1 MITPLPPYPAYKPS
15 SVDWLGDVPA
25 HWEVRRL
32 RNLAEMR
39 VSNVDKH
46 VKDGELPVRL
56 CNYVDV
62 YKIDSIT
69 ESIGFMRATAT
80 AAEIERFRLEAGD
93 VLITKDSETWNDIGV
108 PALVQGTADDLVCG
122 YHLALLRPLKSWL
135 NGPYLFRVLQSPT
148 IAYQFHVSANGVTRY
163 GLTHEAIKSVL
174 IPLPPLPEQRAIA
187 NYLDHADR
195 RIQRYIH
202 AKQKRIT
209 LLHEARQAIIH
220 RAVIRGL
227 DPDVPLKPSGVDW
240 LGDVPAHWEIRRAK
254 YLYREVNERS
264 STGAEEL
271 MSVSHKTG
279 VTPRK
284 KNVTMFRAETN
295 VGYKLC
301 RSGDI
306 VINTMW
312 AYMAALGVARQVGLV
327 SPSYNVYR
335 PIDCQKL
342 NQDYMD
348 SLLRTET
355 YRIEYLIRSLASL
368 SLAFGCILNPSWI
381 SRCCT
386 PLPEQ
391 TAIAAYLDQATAAI
405 DAAIDSARR
414 QTELMRAYRAS
425 LIAHVVTGKL
435 DVRAAAAQ
443 LPPESAEQE
452 PVGR

>member
-1 MITPLPPYPAYKPS
+1 MFLPLNSYPAYKPS
-15 SVDWLGDVPA
+15 GVEWLGDVPA

-32 RNLAEMR
+32 RTVAEMR

-46 VKDGELPVRL
+46 TKEGELPVQL

-62 YKIDSIT
+62 YKNDRITKSIA
-69 ESIGFMRATAT
+69 FMRATAT
-80 AAEIERFRLEAGD
+80 AAEIGAFRLEAGD

-108 PALVQGTADDLVCG
+108 PAIVEHTADDLVCG
-122 YHLALLRPLKSWL
+122 YHLAQLRPSKATLDGAYLLRA
-135 NGPYLFRVLQSPT
+135 LQSPNVS
-148 IAYQFHVSANGVTRY
+148 YQFHVSANGVTRY

-174 IPLPPLPEQRAIA
+174 LPLPPLAEQRAIA
-187 NYLDHADR
+187 RYLDHADR
-195 RIQRYIH
+195 RIQRYIE
-202 AKQKRIT
+202 AKQKLIA
-209 LLHEARQAIIH
+209 LLQEARQSLIQ
-220 RAVIRGL
+220 RAVTRGL
-227 DPDVPLKPSGVDW
+227 APGVPLKPSGVDW

-264 STGAEEL
+264 SSGAEEL

-301 RSGDI
+301 RPGDI

-335 PIDCQKL
+335 PINGEQL
-342 NQDYMD
+342 NQDYID
-348 SLLRTET
+348 PLLRTET
-355 YRIEYLIRSLASL
+355 YRTEYLIRSTGITASRL
-368 SLAFGCILNPSWI
+368 RLYPESFLDI
-381 SRCCT
+381 
-386 PLPEQ
+386 PLLYPPVEEQ
-391 TAIAAYLDQATAAI
+391 TAIVAHLDEATAAI
-405 DAAIDSARR
+405 DAAINTARR
-414 QTELMRAYRAS
+414 QSELMHEYRAS

-443 LPPESAEQE
+443 ISLETWRQ
-452 PVGR
+452 

>member
-1 MITPLPPYPAYKPS
+1 MPTCLQPYPAYKPS
-15 SVDWLGDVPA
+15 GIEWLGDVPA
-25 HWEVRRL
+25 HWDLVALKRIGRFTSGAGFPIEEQGHQNQVLPFFKVSDMNLPGNDKVLTTCNNSVSPETAAKLGATVFPSGTIVFPKVGGALLTNKRRVVE
-32 RNLAEMR
+32 RPCCIDNNLMGCIVQRGDSHFVLLILENLDLGTIAKPGPVPAISE
-39 VSNVDKH
+39 SNV
-46 VKDGELPVRL
+46 R
-56 CNYVDV
+56 
-62 YKIDSIT
+62 
-69 ESIGFMRATAT
+69 
-80 AAEIERFRLEAGD
+80 EIRTVF
-93 VLITKDSETWNDIGV
+93 
-108 PALVQGTADDLVCG
+108 
-122 YHLALLRPLKSWL
+122 
-135 NGPYLFRVLQSPT
+135 
-148 IAYQFHVSANGVTRY
+148 
-163 GLTHEAIKSVL
+163 
-174 IPLPPLPEQRAIA
+174 PPLPEQTAIA
-187 NYLDHADR
+187 HYLDHVDR
-195 RIQRYIH
+195 RIQRYIQ

-220 RAVIRGL
+220 RAVTRGL

-264 STGAEEL
+264 STGAEKL

-301 RSGDI
+301 RPGDI
-306 VINTMW
+306 AVNTMW
-312 AYMAALGVARQVGLV
+312 AYMAALGVAKQIGLV

-335 PIDCQKL
+335 PINGEQL
-342 NQDYMD
+342 NQDYID
-348 SLLRTET
+348 PLLRTEL
-355 YRIEYLIRSLASL
+355 YRTEYLIRSTGITASRL
-368 SLAFGCILNPSWI
+368 RLYPESFLDIPLLHP
-381 SRCCT
+381 

-391 TAIAAYLDQATAAI
+391 RAIVAHLDQATAAI

-452 PVGR
+452 AVGR